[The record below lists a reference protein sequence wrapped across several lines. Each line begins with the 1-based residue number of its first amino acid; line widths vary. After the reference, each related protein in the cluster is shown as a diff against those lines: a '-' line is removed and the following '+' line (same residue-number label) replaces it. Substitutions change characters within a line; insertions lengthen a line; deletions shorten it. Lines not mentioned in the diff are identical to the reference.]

1 MVWNIDAAS
10 GAPGAGGGAGAGPI
24 FCRHSCR
31 RRCQQLIMTRI
42 IIGIYWL
49 YYTSYGLATMVRA
62 FTLYWTTGHP
72 NIMPPLMHTE
82 PLLIPEKVA
91 KMGPADKGADTGA
104 GRVFY
109 SIYLPFWVIIY
120 Y

>member
-1 MVWNIDAAS
+1 
-10 GAPGAGGGAGAGPI
+10 
-24 FCRHSCR
+24 
-31 RRCQQLIMTRI
+31 MTRI

-49 YYTSYGLATMVRA
+49 YYTSYGLDTMVRA
-62 FTLYWTTGHP
+62 FTLHWTTGHL
-72 NIMPPLMHTE
+72 NTMPPLMHTE
-82 PLLIPEKVA
+82 LLLIPEKVA
-91 KMGPADKGADTGA
+91 KMGPADDGADTGA